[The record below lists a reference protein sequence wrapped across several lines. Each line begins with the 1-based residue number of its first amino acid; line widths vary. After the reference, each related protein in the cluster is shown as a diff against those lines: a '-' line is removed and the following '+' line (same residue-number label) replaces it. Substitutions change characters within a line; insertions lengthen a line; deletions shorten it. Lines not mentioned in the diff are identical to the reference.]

1 MFVDRVEEQIEEV
14 PELRQIGP
22 VALAFLGDTVFD
34 LFLRTK
40 IVLTERT
47 SPKGMHLHASQFARA
62 GAQAWMARALWDRLS
77 EEEQDTLRRGRNAKV
92 HTIPKHAEVAD
103 YKMATGFEAM
113 LGMLYLQKKE
123 DRLWELLCQGMAAI
137 MEEREDGEE

>member
-62 GAQAWMARALWDRLS
+62 GAQARMDRLS